1 MRRGDREQTA
11 EMAGKQKLGK
21 SSREETGPSA
31 PGGSQGPC
39 GGADRRRRR
48 LRRPTRRRRRR
59 GPREAE
65 EHEKAQERRRVP
77 MHLAGTRYG

>member
-1 MRRGDREQTA
+1 MRKPGPGWWSRSPEAAA
-11 EMAGKQKLGK
+11 EKAD
-21 SSREETGPSA
+21 EEAVGE
-31 PGGSQGPC
+31 
-39 GGADRRRRR
+39 
-48 LRRPTRRRRRR
+48 